1 MGCNG
6 LGEEQARRHPSTF
19 YALAVTGGT
28 EERVALLLAERA
40 RRLGLDLRSVL
51 VSPKIKRYIIVEVG
65 DPNDF
70 FLLIRGVKNLKRRR
84 PIKMKV
90 EEALSLAKPE
100 KELPKLE
107 RGQLVEVTA
116 GPFKGMRGRIVEVYE
131 TRGEVDLTLLE
142 SDFRMVVTIPID
154 QVKPVEEA

>member
-1 MGCNG
+1 ME
-6 LGEEQARRHPSTF
+6 GEEGTKHPSTF
-19 YALAVTGGT
+19 YALAVTGGA

-40 RRLGLDLRSVL
+40 RRMGLDLRSVL

-70 FLLIRGVKNLKRRR
+70 YILIRGVKNLKRRR

-90 EEALSLAKPE
+90 EEVVSLAKPE
-100 KELPKLE
+100 REVPKLE
-107 RGQLVEVTA
+107 RGQIVEVTG

-131 TRGEVDLTLLE
+131 GRGEVDLTLLE
-142 SDFRMVVTIPID
+142 SDFRMVVTIPVD
-154 QVKPVEEA
+154 QVKPVEE

>member
-1 MGCNG
+1 MS
-6 LGEEQARRHPSTF
+6 EEQERRHPSTF

-131 TRGEVDLTLLE
+131 ARGEVDLTLLE

-154 QVKPVEEA
+154 QVKPVEE

>member
-1 MGCNG
+1 MTDE
-6 LGEEQARRHPSTF
+6 GESLHPSTF

-40 RRLGLDLRSVL
+40 RRMGLDLRSVL

-70 FLLIRGVKNLKRRR
+70 YILIRGVKNLKRRR

-90 EEALSLAKPE
+90 DEVVGLAKPE
-100 KELPKLE
+100 
-107 RGQLVEVTA
+107 R
-116 GPFKGMRGRIVEVYE
+116 
-131 TRGEVDLTLLE
+131 
-142 SDFRMVVTIPID
+142 
-154 QVKPVEEA
+154 EE

>member
-1 MGCNG
+1 MTDE
-6 LGEEQARRHPSTF
+6 GESLHPSTF

-40 RRLGLDLRSVL
+40 RRMGLDLRSVL

-70 FLLIRGVKNLKRRR
+70 YILIRGVKNLKRRR

-90 EEALSLAKPE
+90 DEVVGLAKPE
-100 KELPKLE
+100 REVPKLE
-107 RGQLVEVTA
+107 RGQVVEVTG

-131 TRGEVDLTLLE
+131 GRGEVDLTLLE

-154 QVKPVEEA
+154 QVKPVEE